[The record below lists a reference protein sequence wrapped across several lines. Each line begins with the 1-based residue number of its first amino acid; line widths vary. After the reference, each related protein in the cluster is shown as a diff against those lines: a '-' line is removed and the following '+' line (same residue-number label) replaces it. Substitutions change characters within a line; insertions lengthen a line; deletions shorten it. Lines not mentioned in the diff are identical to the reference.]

1 MCGSDSEKNC
11 VHGSDSRASAA
22 REIPIFFPEVS
33 PGQFLILFTSAYN
46 SYLSLLANGM
56 MLKHATMVS
65 KSNHIYHR
73 GFHYEDRLCE
83 FLFHLTLSK
92 DLFYATLNLSYLPS
106 VHPIPSTCNTL
117 VLHTLIF
124 QILYICT
131 QGISN
136 EFSSLILFYWRQLFV
151 FFYVIPYIHLSMF
164 ISVTCTSSSSHFF
177 DARHS
182 SSCNKV
188 GPTASCIL
196 WIRLLTLVIILVLI
210 SDGVEK
216 LRLGL
221 FGRYM
226 MDSNGLGCIM
236 LFTSCL
242 FLLIQDKT
250 FRYMM
255 SFRKVK
261 HWACNVEVM

>member
-1 MCGSDSEKNC
+1 M
-11 VHGSDSRASAA
+11 
-22 REIPIFFPEVS
+22 ILVS
-33 PGQFLILFTSAYN
+33 SCKWYDVETCYDGVKEQ
-46 SYLSLLANGM
+46 SYISSWVSLLRSALRVPLSFNPKQRSV
-56 MLKHATMVS
+56 LCNSTIY
-65 KSNHIYHR
+65 HIYPQ
-73 GFHYEDRLCE
+73 YILVP
-83 FLFHLTLSK
+83 L
-92 DLFYATLNLSYLPS
+92 
-106 VHPIPSTCNTL
+106 TCNTL

-151 FFYVIPYIHLSMF
+151 FSYVIPYIHLIMF

-221 FGRYM
+221 FGCYM
-226 MDSNGLGCIM
+226 MDSNGLGYIM
-236 LFTSCL
+236 LFTSRL

-255 SFRKVK
+255 SFRTVK